1 MWALIVDGVVWE
13 ITDID
18 PNGRF
23 HPSLLWVECGD
34 DVEVGYLYDG
44 KKFIFQ
50 MLELS
55 GAVLAPVIILVLNSK
70 RCVRKFFVIWFLV
83 DVFP

>member
-13 ITDID
+13 ITDED
-18 PNGRF
+18 PKGRF

-44 KKFIFQ
+44 QKFIFPD
-50 MLELS
+50 
-55 GAVLAPVIILVLNSK
+55 A
-70 RCVRKFFVIWFLV
+70 
-83 DVFP
+83 

>member
-23 HPSLLWVECGD
+23 HPSLCG
-34 DVEVGYLYDG
+34 
-44 KKFIFQ
+44 
-50 MLELS
+50 LS
-55 GAVLAPVIILVLNSK
+55 AAMM
-70 RCVRKFFVIWFLV
+70 
-83 DVFP
+83 